1 MSLPIYVIPWL
12 ASPRRPTG
20 EDRKGPGA
28 GSLFDGLFHRQTEE
42 LFGMEDSYGHTC
54 TFKHH
59 PATDITIA
67 SLRKRDEVLKMS
79 TTYVLKSKNQ
89 ILRSGLR
96 AICGY
101 TDSVAAS
108 RQTSEHQRMG
118 SSGCLTKLVQ
128 VSPVCAR
135 LTRLK
140 HI

>member
-1 MSLPIYVIPWL
+1 MSLPISFPGLQVL
-12 ASPRRPTG
+12 GCPTG
-20 EDRKGPGA
+20 ESKKGQGT

-42 LFGMEDSYGHTC
+42 LFGLEDSYGHIC

-67 SLRKRDEVLKMS
+67 SVPKRDEVLKMS

-101 TDSVAAS
+101 TDSVVTG
-108 RQTSEHQRMG
+108 RQTSECQRMA
-118 SSGCLTKLVQ
+118 
-128 VSPVCAR
+128 PAAF
-135 LTRLK
+135 
-140 HI
+140 